1 MNNIEK
7 IMNGETAM
15 LSVAQVVLT
24 LVNMTDAKNNLSPNE
39 FEKVYGLFC
48 KYMTDQKMN
57 ELKEMNSDLYL
68 ETCEEIIKKFD
79 VLVPFESY
87 SGRESD
93 DIEFTMFLEEIRE
106 EAEKERCMD
115 KNYLLVK
122 ETLENSKNE
131 YKKILEETFSK
142 LVTQNNEINEN
153 KLIIEGTKKYAN
165 LLCKYILNSLDEEN
179 KERFV
184 SIMNNPQE
192 IDVLKSIGKPYFN
205 TFGYQAG
212 HILTILYYIN
222 NIEIDHEK
230 CLALSKMQR
239 KIMNSEIVNLA
250 EKNNVSINRKES
262 NSQTGCGVVII
273 FAIVSIVAL
282 SISTLI

>member
-165 LLCKYILNSLDEEN
+165 LLGKYILNSLDEEN

-212 HILTILYYIN
+212 HILTILYHIN